1 MIALLKLI
9 DTVLGIYIWVLIASA
24 VFSWLIAFNVVN
36 NRNQF
41 VSQVGEFLW
50 RITEPVLR
58 PIRRFV
64 PFIGGVDVSPIILIL
79 VIYFLRDFIRY
90 DLMRAFM

>member
-64 PFIGGVDVSPIILIL
+64 PFIGGVDISPIILIL